1 MSHEEQ
7 IMNFIYQ
14 AVQDGWTVRKLEGG
28 IHTYELTKP
37 NHRIIRE
44 ISTEAQ
50 IKNLLL
56 PPRHRGV

>member
-1 MSHEEQ
+1 
-7 IMNFIYQ
+7 MNFIYQ